1 MKFSQASQTRLST
14 CDPRLQRLFEAV
26 IAAGHDCTIIEGHR
40 TQERQEEAFRTGKS
54 KLSWP
59 KSKHNRMPS
68 MAVDVMPYP
77 IDWSD
82 RKRLDEFAL
91 IVFATAAKLG
101 IAVRWGGDW
110 NQNGK
115 SNDERF
121 FDGPHWEIIEP
132 VNYALVGS

>member
-1 MKFSQASQTRLST
+1 MKFSQASQGRLDT
-14 CDPRLQRLFEAV
+14 CDKRLQDLFEAV

-40 TQERQEEAFRTGKS
+40 TKERQDEAFRTGKS
-54 KLSWP
+54 KLQWP
-59 KSKHNRMPS
+59 NSKHNKIPS

-82 RKRLDEFAL
+82 RKRLEAFAA

-110 NQNGK
+110 NMNGK

-132 VNYALVGS
+132 KTGA